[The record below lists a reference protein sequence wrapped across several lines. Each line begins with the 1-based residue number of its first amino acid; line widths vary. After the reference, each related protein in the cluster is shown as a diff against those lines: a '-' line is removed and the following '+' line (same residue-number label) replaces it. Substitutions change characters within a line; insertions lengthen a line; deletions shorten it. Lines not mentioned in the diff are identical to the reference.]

1 MYPTKQVSTAF
12 ISTPEHL
19 CALLEVSME
28 QRSRLHVHCCD
39 RDTQLCSAK
48 SRTAQAIH
56 SSHKQPPLA
65 MCMLMAPH
73 FLPPAAVTS
82 RVPVTQP
89 SGIPPVCP
97 CSGEQWCGTDPATPA
112 GNEKHG
118 CQQLLHKNG
127 HACMWRKARHQW
139 FYQGHQTS
147 FGTHRPCHPH
157 KAFPWT
163 PFCSPLLGRPA
174 SLEGWDSSEPCN
186 MCCSGLSW
194 RSACHVSS

>member
-1 MYPTKQVSTAF
+1 MDHTQCIRETPKCNSGQKRPGLSSPPEHHLWERPCQKVCDLPMYPTKQVSTAF

-127 HACMWRKARHQW
+127 HACMWRKARHQ
-139 FYQGHQTS
+139 
-147 FGTHRPCHPH
+147 
-157 KAFPWT
+157 
-163 PFCSPLLGRPA
+163 
-174 SLEGWDSSEPCN
+174 
-186 MCCSGLSW
+186 
-194 RSACHVSS
+194 